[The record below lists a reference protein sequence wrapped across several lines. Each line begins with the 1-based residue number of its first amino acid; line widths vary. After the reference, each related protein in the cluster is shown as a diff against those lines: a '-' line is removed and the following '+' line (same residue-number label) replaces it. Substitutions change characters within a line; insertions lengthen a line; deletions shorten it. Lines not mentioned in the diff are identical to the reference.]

1 MFIHCGQVM
10 KSTEVTFNSWV
21 DNKWSMPP
29 RSFYPA
35 TKKSKIISFAAKQ
48 IELEVILLGQF
59 SLTQK
64 TTYEMLSLICKFQI
78 LYIYIKSHKHTYSHT
93 SCTGHRHIDEK
104 RRRESDRR
112 KISGRG
118 EREREKAESIADFQD
133 QSIYTLQSSYHDKS
147 PTMFNAYV
155 TSHCLKYTATMKC
168 VRATRKITDKYKMT
182 KFIISVKLY
191 DSSTNK
197 YPS

>member
-133 QSIYTLQSSYHDKS
+133 QSIYTLQSSYHDNSPHYVQCICNKS
-147 PTMFNAYV
+147 LF
-155 TSHCLKYTATMKC
+155 
-168 VRATRKITDKYKMT
+168 KIYGNNEMCPCYPKDNGQIQNDQIYNLSQ
-182 KFIISVKLY
+182 II
-191 DSSTNK
+191 
-197 YPS
+197 